1 MESNFKTLLKFQ
13 WTLMLAAFVFMFLL
27 AADLLPWLAEEEVA
41 FYLSW
46 SEPTEFVLYLYV
58 FSLAMF
64 FIGLWRIGKFKR
76 DGRVIYTV
84 SLVMTYVSVLMGDTN
99 LIVRFGIEYGI
110 EAVSSLAYGAT
121 LALAWGPLKDE
132 FV

>member
-27 AADLLPWLAEEEVA
+27 AADMLPWLAEEEVA

-46 SEPTEFVLYLYV
+46 SEPTVFVLYLYV

-64 FIGLWRIGKFKR
+64 FIGLWRVGKFKR

-84 SLVMTYVSVLMGDTN
+84 SLVMAYMSVLIGDTN
-99 LIVRFGIEYGI
+99 LIVRFDIEYGI
-110 EAVSSLAYGAT
+110 EAMSSLAYGAT
-121 LALAWGPLKDE
+121 LALIWGPLKDK